1 LRRGSSRRGELPRP
15 AMERAGASCASMSAM
30 ARGDQPMPRSSTQSA
45 IDVLVIGG
53 ANTDF
58 LVRGPSLPA
67 PGASV
72 EGDEFQQANGG
83 KGANQAVAALRLG
96 AKVAFVARVGADERG
111 AAIVAQLSSDGV
123 DVRAIATDA
132 SAATGVALVM
142 VDAGGEKQI
151 LTAPGAN
158 RRLASADIVSAGEL
172 IASAKVVLLQLE
184 VPLEAV
190 ETAVRL
196 SRAAGAHVVLDPAPP
211 RELSE
216 ELLRNVHVI
225 RPNAAEAETLTGIVV
240 SDQASARRAAA
251 NLLSRGA
258 GAAVIGAPGGDLLLS
273 AEDELWL
280 PHLPVDVVDATGAG
294 DAFAAALAVCLARGE
309 DLRSAATFANA
320 AAALATTRLGAQAG
334 LPSHAEVIQLLARTR
349 RK

>member
-1 LRRGSSRRGELPRP
+1 MAKGDRP
-15 AMERAGASCASMSAM
+15 
-30 ARGDQPMPRSSTQSA
+30 PPRSSEQSA
-45 IDVLVIGG
+45 IDVVVIGG

-67 PGASV
+67 PGTTV
-72 EGDEFQQANGG
+72 EGEEFQQANGG
-83 KGANQAVAALRLG
+83 KGANQAVAAVRLG
-96 AKVAFVARVGADERG
+96 AKVAFVARLGADERG
-111 AAIVAQLSSDGV
+111 AAIMAQLRADGI
-123 DVRAIATDA
+123 DVRAISLDS

-142 VDAGGEKQI
+142 VGASGEKQI

-158 RRLASADIVSAGEL
+158 LKLTSADIESAGEL
-172 IASAKVVLLQLE
+172 IASARVVLLQLE

-196 SRAAGAHVVLDPAPP
+196 GRAAGAHVVLDPAPP

-216 ELLRNVHVI
+216 ELLRDVHMI
-225 RPNAAEAETLTGIVV
+225 RPNAAEAETLTGIAVT
-240 SDQASARRAAA
+240 DQASARRAAA

-273 AEDELWL
+273 DADELWL
-280 PHLPVDVVDATGAG
+280 PHLSVNVVDATGAG

-309 DLRSAATFANA
+309 DVRSAARFASA

-334 LPSHAEVIQLLARTR
+334 LPSHPEVIQLLASTR

>member
-1 LRRGSSRRGELPRP
+1 MAKADRP
-15 AMERAGASCASMSAM
+15 VPQSNE
-30 ARGDQPMPRSSTQSA
+30 QSA
-45 IDVLVIGG
+45 IDVLVVGG

-72 EGDEFQQANGG
+72 EGSEFQQGSGG
-83 KGANQAVAALRLG
+83 KGANQAVAAVRLG

-111 AAIVAQLSSDGV
+111 AAIVAQLKAGGV
-123 DVRAIATDA
+123 DVRAVSTDR

-142 VDAGGEKQI
+142 VDAQGEKQI

-158 RRLASADIVSAGEL
+158 RTLASADIEAAGEL

-190 ETAVRL
+190 EAAVRL
-196 SRAAGAHVVLDPAPP
+196 GRAAGAHVVLDPAPP
-211 RELSE
+211 RELPE
-216 ELLRNVHVI
+216 ELLRDVHVI
-225 RPNAAEAETLTGIVV
+225 RPNAAEAEALTGV
-240 SDQASARRAAA
+240 SVTDQASARRAAA
-251 NLLSRGA
+251 NLLRRGV
-258 GAAVIGAPGGDLLLS
+258 GAAVIGAPGGDLLL
-273 AEDELWL
+273 AADDELWL
-280 PHLPVDVVDATGAG
+280 PHLAVNVVDATGAG

-309 DLRSAATFANA
+309 DLRSAARYANA

-334 LPSHAEVIQLLARTR
+334 LPSHAEVVQLLAKSR
-349 RK
+349 RR